1 MKNLLACIVLINF
14 FFLISATDLTAALDS
29 LKMSSNNRFF
39 VHEDGTPFFPNVDT
53 GWEMPWV
60 LGRTDVETYL
70 QTRKNQKFNTIATVA
85 FGAWEG
91 VGAPNIPN
99 AYGDQPFVIVSGKYD
114 PLQPITTPGND
125 PNNATEYDYWD
136 HLDHII
142 DLAESKDQYVILLPA
157 WGKNRVVGG
166 SSDRLFDNLSVA
178 YQYGHWIGDRYKNK
192 KNIIWMMGG
201 DCIPDKYTDYKPNFR
216 KMAEGVADG
225 VNGVNN
231 NDGNADYSTLLI
243 SYHPPKWA
251 ESSSHYFPSDAYMV
265 FNSTQDQPSDQINR
279 INADYA
285 LSPTKATWLFEG
297 GYEGRVKTDGTYGDW
312 QCRFQAYQT
321 VFAGGFGQTY
331 GHMSIWDF
339 DSGAWQSAL
348 NDPGANDMQHILALM
363 TSVTDDQFLSRIPDQ
378 SLLDGDTGSM
388 TGSEGMFSSCILA
401 TRTSNGDNA
410 MIYSAN
416 GRNIR
421 VKMSLLAGPTMTARW
436 FDPRS
441 GAWSSAGS
449 DVPSG
454 SGAAIV
460 EFDPPGSVANGND
473 YILVLGG
480 EVIPPE
486 PVDPY
491 TDNLYNRG
499 LLHCDDVVTNLWPNG
514 TGDCL
519 ITSDDNSSGRPA
531 VAPILNTSNNWD
543 IGIDN
548 STLPTF
554 KTNSP
559 YSGDYLEFDGSDT
572 IRVTNAWHGGDNMDL
587 DLSFRFNGLPPASG
601 DNYAGMFWSYPVKAY
616 LQNTGDDTY
625 GKVMMLVYD
634 AAGNPHFFSSTKVLN
649 PNVWYHLSFSASN
662 NNLQVVV
669 GNDDEG
675 YTTDTSSATGL
686 LAPGDFNNVIIGSD
700 FFVPTRL
707 FQGDLDEIR
716 WGVIIPEPTTLFA
729 VLLLGFSFLRR

>member
-1 MKNLLACIVLINF
+1 MKNLLACIVLINY
-14 FFLISATDLTAALDS
+14 FFLINSTGLIANTCDLKLS
-29 LKMSSNNRFF
+29 PNNRFL
-39 VHEDGTPFFPNVDT
+39 VHDDGTPYFPTGDT
-53 GWEMPWV
+53 CWEIPWD
-60 LGRTDVETYL
+60 LDRSEVETYL
-70 QTRKNQKFNTIATVA
+70 QTRKDQKFNM
-85 FGAWEG
+85 
-91 VGAPNIPN
+91 VGINSFDWSLNNYANQ
-99 AYGDQPFVIVSGKYD
+99 YGDQPFVIVGDKYD
-114 PLQPITTPGND
+114 PLQPITTSGNN
-125 PNNATEYDYWD
+125 PNNSTEYDYWD
-136 HLDHII
+136 NLEYII
-142 DLAESKDQYVILLPA
+142 DLAAAKDIYVVLLPT
-157 WGKNRVVGG
+157 WGWSRVVGG
-166 SSDRLFDNLSVA
+166 SA
-178 YQYGHWIGDRYKNK
+178 YRIFTESSAYTYGQWIGNRFSGKT
-192 KNIIWMMGG
+192 NIIWMMGG
-201 DCIPDKYTDYKPNFR
+201 DCIPDQYTDYKPTFR

-231 NDGNADYSTLLI
+231 NDGNADYSTTLM
-243 SYHPPKWA
+243 SYHGPKWSH
-251 ESSSHYFPSDAYMV
+251 SSSYWFPNDAFMD

-279 INADYA
+279 ITSDYNLA
-285 LSPTKATWLFEG
+285 PVKATWLFEG
-297 GYEGRVKTDGTYGDW
+297 GYEDRVKADGTYTDW

-321 VFAGGFGQTY
+321 VFAGGFGQMY
-331 GHMSIWDF
+331 GHMSIWEFKSDWVTKLQ
-339 DSGAWQSAL
+339 A
-348 NDPGANDMQHILALM
+348 PGAKDMQHILALM

-378 SLLDGDTGSM
+378 SLIDGDTGSM
-388 TGSEGMFSSCILA
+388 TGSEGMFSTCIVA

-460 EFDPPGSVANGND
+460 EFDPPGSTANGND

-480 EVIPPE
+480 EATPPE

-499 LLHCDDVVTNLWPNG
+499 LLHCDAVETNLWPDGAAN
-514 TGDCL
+514 CL
-519 ITSDDNSSGRPA
+519 ITPDDNSSGRPA

-559 YSGDYLEFDGSDT
+559 YGGDYLEFDGGDT
-572 IRVTNAWHGGDNMDL
+572 IRITNAWFGGDNLDL

-634 AAGNPHFFSSTKVLN
+634 AAGNPHFFSSTKTIN

-662 NNLQVVV
+662 NNLKVVV
-669 GNDDEG
+669 GNESEG
-675 YTTDTSSATGL
+675 YVTDTSSATGL

-700 FFVPTRL
+700 FFGPTRL

-716 WGVIIPEPTTLFA
+716 WGVIIPEPATFLVGG
-729 VLLLGFSFLRR
+729 VLLGLAFLRRR